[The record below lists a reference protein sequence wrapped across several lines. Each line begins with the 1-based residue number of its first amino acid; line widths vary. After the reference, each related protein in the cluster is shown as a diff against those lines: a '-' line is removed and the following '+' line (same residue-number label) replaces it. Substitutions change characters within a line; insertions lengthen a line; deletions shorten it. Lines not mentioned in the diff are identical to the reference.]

1 MALPRDSIY
10 LSVDALPEPL
20 ERVRVRKVPT
30 GIADLD
36 SIVDGGFP
44 SGSTIL
50 LWGDVGAGMQE
61 YVYTA
66 GSKTALV
73 NERPEARHYY
83 LGDRCDDSDLPTR
96 VCYVTF
102 SRSKDIILQEL
113 ATSFN
118 GDYYRAFRD
127 HTVFKDFS
135 SVYFRHSV
143 VPATWTNE
151 DDVFDRPSTNILEE
165 LVAFLDE
172 NAHDSMVV
180 IDSITDLAVSDI
192 VEIKDLVTTIKGLQ
206 RVAKRW
212 NGLVY
217 LMLTRGILE
226 RRHESLLMDST
237 DGCLV
242 FEWRTSTRSSTRQ
255 RYMYLEKFTGVLPHL
270 PRDKIARFPTM
281 VSSNTGLVVVYMER
295 HIITVLGSFG
305 TGKTTFALQF
315 LMQGLINGEK
325 AIFISLEEDADSVI
339 ANAASFGWD
348 LPKYIKEKKL
358 HIVKLEPADA
368 KTTVTRIRSELPD
381 FIKRSGASR
390 VAIDSV
396 SLLNMLFADDK
407 ERREKLFA
415 LCKQLKSTEATCIF
429 TAEVKDDNPRSSR
442 DGLVEYVSDGV
453 IGLRF
458 NERENGEVQLVMQVI
473 KMRRLKHPR
482 SVKPYS
488 ITEQGLEVHGDMEVF

>member
-1 MALPRDSIY
+1 MTISTDRHLTSERAEDGPCGPLAEIDKYPVSKINCARRIVAAVVERWARLDRLQKCFIGSRWIGARIGMALPRDSIY

-20 ERVRVRKVPT
+20 ERVQVRKVPT

-66 GSKTALV
+66 ASKTALV

-83 LGDRCDDSDLPTR
+83 LGDRCDNSDLPTR
-96 VCYVTF
+96 ICYVTF

-135 SVYFRHSV
+135 NVYFRHSV
-143 VPATWTNE
+143 VPSSWTEE
-151 DDVFDRPSTNILEE
+151 DDVFDRPSVNILEE
-165 LVAFLDE
+165 LVTFLDE
-172 NAHDSMVV
+172 NAHDAMIV
-180 IDSITDLAVSDI
+180 IDSLTDLAISDI
-192 VEIKDLVTTIKGLQ
+192 VELKDLVTTIKGLQ

-217 LMLTRGILE
+217 LLLTRGILE
-226 RRHESLLMDST
+226 ARHEHLLMDST

-242 FEWRTSTRSSTRQ
+242 FEWRTSARSSNRQ

-281 VSSNTGLVVVYMER
+281 VSSNHGLVVVFMER
-295 HIITVLGSFG
+295 
-305 TGKTTFALQF
+305 
-315 LMQGLINGEK
+315 
-325 AIFISLEEDADSVI
+325 IS
-339 ANAASFGWD
+339 
-348 LPKYIKEKKL
+348 
-358 HIVKLEPADA
+358 
-368 KTTVTRIRSELPD
+368 
-381 FIKRSGASR
+381 
-390 VAIDSV
+390 
-396 SLLNMLFADDK
+396 
-407 ERREKLFA
+407 
-415 LCKQLKSTEATCIF
+415 
-429 TAEVKDDNPRSSR
+429 
-442 DGLVEYVSDGV
+442 
-453 IGLRF
+453 
-458 NERENGEVQLVMQVI
+458 
-473 KMRRLKHPR
+473 
-482 SVKPYS
+482 
-488 ITEQGLEVHGDMEVF
+488 

>member
-1 MALPRDSIY
+1 MALTRESAF
-10 LSVDALPEPL
+10 LSVDALPQPL
-20 ERVRVRKVPT
+20 EATRVRKVPT

-36 SIVDGGFP
+36 SIVDGGLP
-44 SGSTIL
+44 GGSTIL
-50 LWGDVGAGMQE
+50 LCGDVGAGMQE
-61 YVYTA
+61 YIYTA
-66 GSKTALV
+66 ASKTALV
-73 NERPEARHYY
+73 HERPEARHYY
-83 LGDRCDDSDLPTR
+83 LGDRCDDSEVPDR
-96 VCYVTF
+96 VCYVTV
-102 SRSKDIILQEL
+102 SRSKEIILQEL

-135 SVYFRHSV
+135 STYFRHSV
-143 VPATWTNE
+143 VPASWTE
-151 DDVFDRPSTNILEE
+151 QADVFDLPATNILEE
-165 LVAFLDE
+165 LVTFLDE

-180 IDSITDLAVSDI
+180 IDSLTDLAISDL
-192 VEIKDLVTTIKGLQ
+192 VEVKDLVTTIKGMQ
-206 RVAKRW
+206 RAAKRW

-217 LMLTRGILE
+217 LLLTRGILE
-226 RRHESLLMDST
+226 RRQEQLLMDST

-242 FEWRTSTRSSTRQ
+242 FEWRSSPRSSNRQ
-255 RYMYLEKFTGVLPHL
+255 RYMYLE
-270 PRDKIARFPTM
+270 
-281 VSSNTGLVVVYMER
+281 
-295 HIITVLGSFG
+295 
-305 TGKTTFALQF
+305 
-315 LMQGLINGEK
+315 
-325 AIFISLEEDADSVI
+325 EDVDSVV

-348 LPKYIKEKKL
+348 LKRYLKEKKL
-358 HIVKLEPADA
+358 HIVKLEPVDA

-390 VAIDSV
+390 VAIDSI
-396 SLLNMLFADDK
+396 SLLNMLFANDT

-415 LCKQLKSTEATCIF
+415 LCKQLKSTGATCVF
-429 TAEVKDDNPRSSR
+429 TAEVKDENPRSSR

-458 NERENGEVQLVMQVI
+458 NERENGEVQLVIQVI